1 MNLTVQFFVV
11 YTALF
16 ICQTVRQFS
25 GGGGPLT
32 MIYILDGA
40 TKTVLFAPMLG
51 ILFLACRMRAL
62 QLTRTVDNKVPPSAG
77 PQPWAQEGMYWSTWA
92 LLIQVVMAILVPLA
106 LSGGQKVEV
115 DDDGNV
121 VPPAGNKTVATV
133 LTVIRYL
140 CLIFMYGG
148 AISVMYGIH
157 TMSPEQLPPYVR
169 ENEPLVEGVP
179 AVPPPPSP
187 DTPGTATTTTTLE
200 YKPAWGAPTNF

>member
-77 PQPWAQEGMYWSTWA
+77 PQPWAQEGMYWATWA
-92 LLIQVVMAILVPLA
+92 LLIQVMMAILVPIA
-106 LSGGQKVEV
+106 LGAGRKVEI
-115 DDDGNV
+115 DDEGNV
-121 VPPAGNKTVATV
+121 VKPEGAPQILGTV
-133 LTVIRYL
+133 LTVIKYL
-140 CLIFMYGG
+140 CLIFMFGG
-148 AISVMYGIH
+148 AIAVCWGIH
-157 TMSPEQLPPYVR
+157 TMAPEQLPPYVR
-169 ENEPLVEGVP
+169 VNEPLVEGVP
-179 AVPPPPSP
+179 SVPAPPSP
-187 DTPGTATTTTTLE
+187 ETPGTATTTTTL
-200 YKPAWGAPTNF
+200 